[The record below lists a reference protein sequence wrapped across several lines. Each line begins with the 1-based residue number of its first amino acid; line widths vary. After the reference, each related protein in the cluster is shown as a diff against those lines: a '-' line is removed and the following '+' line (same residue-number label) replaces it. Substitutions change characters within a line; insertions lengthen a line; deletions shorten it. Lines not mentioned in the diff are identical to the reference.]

1 MDYDILDVY
10 DNIPKK
16 KIYYPYT
23 GSSCSTY
30 IGFDKY
36 LKDLCFGQETM
47 EKARHQLSL
56 DIPRCDFF
64 INGEKCS
71 IQDMVP
77 DILVR
82 FCTQS
87 VMCVPLE
94 MLMSHEYI
102 IIDSKKRMTV
112 EVCNTSVKVQKEM
125 RVIKSE
131 SIVLP
136 FWIVVNADYLEPY
149 VFITIKF
156 SQSLCSI

>member
-10 DNIPKK
+10 DSVPKQR
-16 KIYYPYT
+16 IYHPYS

-56 DIPRCDFF
+56 DIPRCDFS
-64 INGEKCS
+64 INGERCS
-71 IQDMVP
+71 IQDLVP
-77 DILVR
+77 DVLVR

-94 MLMSHEYI
+94 LLMSREYV

-112 EVCNTSVKVQKEM
+112 EVYNTSVKVKKEM
-125 RVIKSE
+125 CVIKSD
-131 SIVLP
+131 SLALP
-136 FWIVVNADYLEPY
+136 FWIVVNADYSEPY

-156 SQSLCSI
+156 SQALCSI